1 MFLRASMR
9 YRYHFGTFTR
19 GTSKSFLA
27 ILSQVLACI
36 FLPNSK
42 RFLVSQ
48 FKKASLDIA
57 KQKLEEI
64 WYWYPLLKNETF
76 NIKQSTDYIEITFK
90 NGSIFHILALSASS
104 RGQRA
109 TGGIIE
115 EAALIDGRDLNEVII
130 PMMNVPRRGPDGLVD
145 PNEPHQ
151 QQVYITSAGPKTCYA
166 YEKLVELIVQEII
179 DPDDVFVW
187 GSGYELPVHFGLLD
201 KKFLNE
207 QKLSSSFDEDSFAR
221 ESASIWTGSSNDSWF
236 NPNKLIRARNLLHT
250 ERKFMPNA
258 NNPDLFY
265 IIAVDVARYGGN
277 DSSIEVIKVFP
288 HNGAWKK
295 KVVYMENITK
305 TSFPVQAGRIKQ
317 LIQAFNPREVVIDGN
332 GLGAGLIDEMV
343 LPSRGPKGE
352 LQEPVYV
359 INDAENYPIPAGEKK
374 KALIYN
380 MKANA
385 QLNTEIYSNL
395 YIQVNSGNVD
405 LLANERI
412 VKEKLMAT
420 KKGQKMSYLAR
431 EKFLLP
437 YVMTSRLIDEIN
449 NLKLKPTGAAGQVA
463 VEQISKR
470 INKDRVS
477 ALGYGLYRVKF
488 YEDKAIRRNK
498 KSGEKLSMS
507 FFSSHKNRAGD
518 R

>member
-64 WYWYPLLKNETF
+64 WYWYPLLKSETF

-130 PMMNVPRRGPDGLVD
+130 PMMNVPRRGPNGLVD
-145 PNEPHQ
+145 PDEPHQ

-166 YEKLVELIVQEII
+166 YEKLIELVVQEMI

-221 ESASIWTGSSNDSWF
+221 ESASIWTGSSSDSWF
-236 NPNKLIRARNLLHT
+236 NPNKLIRSRSLMHC
-250 ERKFMPNA
+250 ERESRPTAKCPNM
-258 NNPDLFY
+258 FY
-265 IIAVDVARYGGN
+265 ILAIDVARYGGN
-277 DSSIEVIKVFP
+277 DSSIAVIKVFP
-288 HNGAWKK
+288 NDSAWRKN
-295 KVVYMENITK
+295 VVYMENITK
-305 TSFPVQAGRIKQ
+305 TSLPAQASRIKE
-317 LIQAFNPREVVIDGN
+317 LIKRYNPKEVVIDGN
-332 GLGAGLIDEMV
+332 GV
-343 LPSRGPKGE
+343 
-352 LQEPVYV
+352 
-359 INDAENYPIPAGEKK
+359 NY
-374 KALIYN
+374 
-380 MKANA
+380 
-385 QLNTEIYSNL
+385 T
-395 YIQVNSGNVD
+395 
-405 LLANERI
+405 
-412 VKEKLMAT
+412 
-420 KKGQKMSYLAR
+420 
-431 EKFLLP
+431 
-437 YVMTSRLIDEIN
+437 
-449 NLKLKPTGAAGQVA
+449 
-463 VEQISKR
+463 
-470 INKDRVS
+470 S
-477 ALGYGLYRVKF
+477 AL
-488 YEDKAIRRNK
+488 AA
-498 KSGEKLSMS
+498 KS
-507 FFSSHKNRAGD
+507 A
-518 R
+518 